1 MNFDYCLQTQKKKN
15 KNNKNHSTVIH
26 NVYFL
31 VLDYLEP
38 WLNFMIV
45 SMFVLE
51 SRQAGDVQ
59 NPEPQT
65 QWLSVNA
72 RLDTLSLNFPVYKVK
87 IFQNVTQN
95 LLSQNFVNLL
105 HLSSLMNVKIKLD
118 LKTFKRK
125 NLVLVF
131 WNFLVLC
138 TNLKSCMYTPESQN
152 RIWSTPTL
160 MQVAKFFWPSTDGHS
175 PVESFFCLIIHSKT
189 TTQRHSAF
197 GIANR

>member
-1 MNFDYCLQTQKKKN
+1 MNFDYCLQTQEKN

-45 SMFVLE
+45 SVFVLE
-51 SRQAGDVQ
+51 SRQVGDVQ

-72 RLDTLSLNFPVYKVK
+72 RLDTLSVNFPVYKVK

-95 LLSQNFVNLL
+95 LLSQNCVNLL
-105 HLSSLMNVKIKLD
+105 HLSPLMNVKIKLD

-131 WNFLVLC
+131 WNFLSSYVQTLNPACIRLKVKIEFEALQPLC
-138 TNLKSCMYTPESQN
+138 KLQN
-152 RIWSTPTL
+152 FTDPTQ
-160 MQVAKFFWPSTDGHS
+160 MGTHP
-175 PVESFFCLIIHSKT
+175 
-189 TTQRHSAF
+189 
-197 GIANR
+197 